1 MKRRFLGKYDGKKE
15 GWFRQFKELII
26 IFILIVLA
34 FHFVIGASFVKGT
47 SMNPTLQDKKLVFYL
62 RIVPEY
68 KRGDIISVR
77 MPSGEYYVKR
87 VVAVAGDEVDIHDG
101 KFYLNGVEQD
111 EPYTMGVTETQG
123 TTVTYPYVVEV
134 GRVFVMGDNRE
145 NSMDSRTFGTVIR
158 SQIKGKLLFY

>member
-15 GWFRQFKELII
+15 GWFKQFKELII
-26 IFILIVLA
+26 IFVLIVIA
-34 FHFVIGASFVKGT
+34 FHFVIGASFVKGS
-47 SMNPTLQDKKLVFYL
+47 SMNPTLQDKKMVFYL

-87 VVAVAGDEVDIHDG
+87 VVAVAGDKVDIRDG
-101 KFYLNGVEQD
+101 KFYLNGVEQE

-123 TTVTYPYVVEV
+123 TTITYPYVVEE